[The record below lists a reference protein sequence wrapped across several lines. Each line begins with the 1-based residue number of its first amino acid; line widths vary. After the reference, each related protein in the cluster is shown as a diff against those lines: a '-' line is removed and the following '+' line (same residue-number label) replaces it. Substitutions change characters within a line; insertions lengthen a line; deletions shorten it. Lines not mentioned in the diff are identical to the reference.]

1 MKRVS
6 VAQMKALESQADAG
20 GLSYDQMM
28 ANAGLALAQVVH
40 RRYFRR
46 PSRSVLGLVGSGN
59 NGGDCLIALRH
70 LAEWGWQTPGIS
82 AESACGRGRTF
93 DGLPQSGW
101 SGFGRR

>member
-40 RRYFRR
+40 WRYFRR
-46 PSRSVLGLVGSGN
+46 PSRSVLDWWALV
-59 NGGDCLIALRH
+59 ITEA
-70 LAEWGWQTPGIS
+70 TV
-82 AESACGRGRTF
+82 
-93 DGLPQSGW
+93 
-101 SGFGRR
+101 